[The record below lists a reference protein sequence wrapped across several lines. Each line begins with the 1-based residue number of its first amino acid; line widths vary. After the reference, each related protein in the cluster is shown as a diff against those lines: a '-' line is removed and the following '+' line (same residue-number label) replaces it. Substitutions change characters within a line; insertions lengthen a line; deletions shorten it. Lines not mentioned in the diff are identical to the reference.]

1 MKPAVALLAALF
13 LVITLGP
20 QPFSG
25 PDESDL
31 PIYAGYADQMF
42 DGRLPYRD
50 FEFEYPPLT
59 APVLALGGFAG
70 VEERPYRFGFAALMF
85 LIACAVVWLIG
96 AIAARTGGDRRMALV
111 AGAVAV
117 GLCGSLVRSRFDLV
131 PTALMLGALL
141 LLCIERPR
149 AAFAVL
155 GLGVMTKGFPLVVAP
170 IALVWLVARGK
181 RREAAHGAAIL
192 AATLLLIGGG
202 AWAFSPDGFEDSL
215 RYHLDRPAQVEGS
228 PAVVLT
234 ALEAVGAGEAVSERS
249 FKSAGVRHP
258 QSGLV
263 LALFT
268 GLFAATVAVLAGA
281 MTLRPPPDQRD
292 LVLASLAAVAAF
304 AVFGKVFSPQ
314 FMIWIAPLA
323 ALALAWGMYPLAAT
337 LVVAQVLT
345 LYEFP
350 RLYPNLE
357 DNDHYA
363 VAVVGLR
370 NAVMVAAL
378 ALALRALV
386 NPARAAAGSKWP
398 GRLRRP
404 RPAPR

>member
-1 MKPAVALLAALF
+1 MRTAVALLAALF
-13 LVITLGP
+13 LMITLGP

-25 PDESDL
+25 PDRSDL
-31 PIYAGYADQMF
+31 PIYSSYAEQMF
-42 DGRLPYRD
+42 DGSLPYRD
-50 FEFEYPPLT
+50 FEFEYPPLA

-70 VEERPYRFGFAALMF
+70 TGERPYRLGFAALMF
-85 LIACAVVWLIG
+85 VIACAVVWLIG
-96 AIAARTGGDRRMALV
+96 EIAVRTGGDRRMALV
-111 AGAVAV
+111 AGAVAL
-117 GLCGSLVRSRFDLV
+117 GLCGSLIRSRFDLV
-131 PTALMLGALL
+131 PTALMLAALL
-141 LLCIERPR
+141 LLCAERPR
-149 AAFAVL
+149 AALGVL
-155 GLGVMTKGFPLVVAP
+155 GLAVVTKGFPIVVVP
-170 IALVWLVARGK
+170 VALTWLAARGRQRAAAQGAAVLVAV
-181 RREAAHGAAIL
+181 
-192 AATLLLIGGG
+192 LLVIGGG
-202 AWAFSPDGFEDSL
+202 TWALWPAGFEDSL

-234 ALEAVGAGEAVSERS
+234 ALETVGVGQAISEKS

-268 GLFAATVAVLAGA
+268 GLLAATVAVLAGA
-281 MTLRPPPDQRD
+281 MTLRGPPDARD

-304 AVFGKVFSPQ
+304 SVFGKVFSPQ
-314 FMIWIAPLA
+314 FMIWIAPLT
-323 ALALAWGMYPLAAT
+323 ALAVVWGMYPLAAT
-337 LVVAQVLT
+337 LAVAQVLT

-357 DNDHYA
+357 DNDYYG

-370 NAVMVAAL
+370 NAVVVAAL
-378 ALALRALV
+378 VLAVRALV
-386 NPARAAAGSKWP
+386 NPAREAAGPTWP